1 MSAVVG
7 SPQIEKF
14 EQVSRHAHQM
24 SVLCVCWW
32 GVSGVGGPQVT
43 KFEQISSLGHQMS
56 LAGGQ
61 CAGQDWAVGMEGG
74 PCTVRTY
81 IYREIRASWVPVW

>member
-1 MSAVVG
+1 MN
-7 SPQIEKF
+7 
-14 EQVSRHAHQM
+14 
-24 SVLCVCWW
+24 
-32 GVSGVGGPQVT
+32 

-56 LAGGQ
+56 LAGGVQ